1 MNNQKLTEAMS
12 ACGVSIAAMCSQLGL
27 SRSAFYRKTRGIS
40 EFTRSE
46 IQAIVDIL
54 QLDSPM
60 EIFFSKLVS

>member
-1 MNNQKLTEAMS
+1 MNNKKLTEAMS
-12 ACGVSIAAMCSQLGL
+12 ACGVSIAAMCSRLRL

-60 EIFFSKLVS
+60 DIFFSKEVS